1 MICVAVASGGPLTWD
16 CSSHDALKKRM
27 FLKMSV
33 KLFVLIQQLLP
44 LLCDWLP
51 GVMIPPANE
60 AFR

>member
-1 MICVAVASGGPLTWD
+1 MWD
-16 CSSHDALKKRM
+16 CSCHDGLKKRM

-33 KLFVLIQQLLP
+33 KLLVLAQQLLP

-51 GVMIPPANE
+51 GHVIPLANE